1 VAPVLELPFTVEGFD
16 FGLILFG
23 IDQINRAVFEC
34 VRDTP
39 AVIVRLQAGLEVVS
53 GSDVKIG
60 IGTAKDID
68 VVHAPNLGRIELS
81 SNRERKDSLS
91 TARRGRARSTIRLA
105 EILRSSILIGS
116 P

>member
-1 VAPVLELPFTVEGFD
+1 MAPVLELPFTVEGFD

-39 AVIVRLQAGLEVVS
+39 AVIVRLQAGLEVMS

-60 IGTAKDID
+60 IVIAKN
-68 VVHAPNLGRIELS
+68 VNVMHHSPR
-81 SNRERKDSLS
+81 RK
-91 TARRGRARSTIRLA
+91 
-105 EILRSSILIGS
+105 IGS